1 MSRTA
6 LDTLI
11 DATLDAYVEWRE
23 ECVAV
28 DRAYRRWSASSS
40 DGSALAFAVFVAAL
54 DREQR
59 ASNAYARLVVR
70 NRGRYA
76 DLQATKAGRRRADP
90 TGEKKP

>member
-1 MSRTA
+1 VTQPP
-6 LDTLI
+6 LDTFV

-23 ECVAV
+23 ECEAV
-28 DRAYRRWSASSS
+28 EVAYRHWSAASAE
-40 DGSALAFAVFVAAL
+40 DGALAFAVYVAAL

-76 DLQATKAGRRRADP
+76 DLRAEKPGRGR
-90 TGEKKP
+90 TGPNG